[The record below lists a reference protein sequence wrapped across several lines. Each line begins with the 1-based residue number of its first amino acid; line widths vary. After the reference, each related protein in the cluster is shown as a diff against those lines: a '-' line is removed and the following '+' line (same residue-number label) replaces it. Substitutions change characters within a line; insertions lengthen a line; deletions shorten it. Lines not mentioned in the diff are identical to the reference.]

1 MITQYTI
8 LDMIPGIGK
17 PTVNV
22 SQYDTGARTLVFQL
36 RERGKIFTPPAGT
49 VAKIHGIKPDSTY
62 FAYVAEVD
70 GDAVIADCKEQMT
83 PLAGLV
89 TCEIV
94 LTDSDGKV
102 GSCNFILNV
111 EKSPETGAIISDTDI
126 PVFEQLAT
134 RAEQAAS
141 SATASATA
149 ASEKATQAGESA
161 TNAANSASAAAGSAS
176 DASNSAAAAL
186 VSERA
191 AAESAR
197 TLTIDPTLTQS
208 GQVAEAKA
216 TGDAVTELRG
226 QIDAYQER
234 PYLYWVIGQNISG
247 TGVVQNNGSMAR
259 TRRFE
264 VSPGDIIVRTTP
276 AKDSNNQNLLVYI
289 NTYSKEVWQARTQL
303 YEGDRFT
310 VPSGIDGVIIGYGR
324 AGSAGVTMTQED
336 VDTYFSMVMYGSDQ
350 YIKKFYA
357 LTGTSFADI
366 TKQGIYNV
374 NQSAVE
380 SMSDAP
386 TDSFGGGTFVV
397 LPAGSDPLS
406 CIQILFDSTN
416 QKSYNRQIVWN
427 ASTLSYNNPTPWV
440 MFDYVAPTINELS
453 SVATAL
459 SANTKIGLYRV
470 GSYAQSPTSSY
481 TDMPID
487 NFGGGY
493 LIVYP
498 AGGNNGIAQVLVD
511 VVNGYTWHRYISGV
525 TLQNVGEWNSDLDI
539 KWAAIG
545 DSITYGVY
553 STGSNTTAV
562 NRNTC
567 YVKRI
572 ANRIHA
578 KLDNL
583 GVRGLGFV
591 HTGNNLETLKD
602 DVIDATTWTYYNLVT
617 VALGINDYYGVSDI
631 GTQASTAWDGTVYG
645 NIRGTIESIMAANP
659 AIKLI
664 FITPFNMSKYGDA
677 STHWGRNYSRNHI
690 GTLNDV
696 KTAIIYWCDYYGVEY
711 INETD
716 YSVINDI
723 NITSL
728 LLDGLHPSSTA
739 HKLIAKELA
748 KKINFS

>member
-1 MITQYTI
+1 MTAFEVKYRPVIVYADTFAD
-8 LDMIPGIGK
+8 LVPIPADLTLSK
-17 PTVNV
+17 YAFVL
-22 SQYDTGARTLVFQL
+22 DTGKEYIL
-36 RERGKIFTPPAGT
+36 PPKG
-49 VAKIHGIKPDSTY
+49 GEWE
-62 FAYVAEVD
+62 EVKNE
-70 GDAVIADCKEQMT
+70 VI
-83 PLAGLV
+83 
-89 TCEIV
+89 EI
-94 LTDSDGKV
+94 
-102 GSCNFILNV
+102 
-111 EKSPETGAIISDTDI
+111 
-126 PVFEQLAT
+126 
-134 RAEQAAS
+134 AEQ
-141 SATASATA
+141 
-149 ASEKATQAGESA
+149 
-161 TNAANSASAAAGSAS
+161 
-176 DASNSAAAAL
+176 SAAAAAA
-186 VSERA
+186 SAEA

-197 TLTIDPTLTQS
+197 TLTIDPTLTQP
-208 GQVAEAKA
+208 GQAAEAKA
-216 TGDAVTELRG
+216 TGDAVAALNS

-247 TGVVQNNGSMAR
+247 TGVIQNNGSMAR
-259 TRRFE
+259 TRQFE

-276 AKDSNNQNLLVYI
+276 AKDSNNKNLLVYI

-310 VPSGIDGVIIGYGR
+310 IPSGIDGVIIGYGR
-324 AGSAGVTMTQED
+324 SGSAGVTMTQED

-374 NQSAVE
+374 NKSVVE

-397 LPAGSDPLS
+397 LPVGSDPLS

-427 ASTLSYNNPTPWV
+427 ASTLSYNSPTPWV
-440 MFDYVAPTINELS
+440 MFDYIEPTVNTLS

-459 SANTKIGLYRV
+459 SANTNIGLYRA
-470 GSYAQSPTSSY
+470 GSYAQSPISSY

-493 LIVYP
+493 LVVYP

-511 VVNGYTWHRYISGV
+511 VVNGYTWHRYISGS
-525 TLQNVGEWNSDLDI
+525 TLQNIGEWNADLDI

-553 STGSNTTAV
+553 STGSDTTSV

-567 YVKRI
+567 YVKRV
-572 ANRIHA
+572 ANSIHA

-591 HTGNNLETLKD
+591 HTGNNSETLKD
-602 DVIDATTWTYYNLVT
+602 DVIDATTWTNYNLVT
-617 VALGINDYYGVSDI
+617 VALGINDYYGVSNI
-631 GTQASTAWDGTVYG
+631 GTQASSAWDGTVYG
-645 NIRGTIESIMAANP
+645 NIRGTIESILTANP
-659 AIKLI
+659 TIKLI
-664 FITPFNMSKYGDA
+664 FITPFNISKYGDA
-677 STHWGRNYSRNHI
+677 STHWGRNYSRNNI

-716 YSVINDI
+716 YSAINDI

-739 HKLIAKELA
+739 HKLIAKELT